1 MEVTESS
8 LNRNIKTAKVAS
20 GSAFILHLP
29 ERLVSFAGISGSV
42 SYDPRSE
49 DDIDIFIIANQDCL
63 WLTLLYALIVR
74 RLCGFKEICLSLSMD
89 RSFAHELFS
98 KSLDQ
103 LTARDATRVIPVV
116 GSQYYGELLQ
126 LSPLTRQHDAGNQ
139 VVPAKDASSSA
150 ALKLLNFA
158 AYLLVGTYQ
167 QAKTRMTN
175 HHFKASGK
183 SQECFEAKMGLH
195 HFFLDSLKYRLIRE
209 AEQHH
214 DP

>member
-1 MEVTESS
+1 
-8 LNRNIKTAKVAS
+8 
-20 GSAFILHLP
+20 
-29 ERLVSFAGISGSV
+29 
-42 SYDPRSE
+42 
-49 DDIDIFIIANQDCL
+49 
-63 WLTLLYALIVR
+63 
-74 RLCGFKEICLSLSMD
+74 MD
-89 RSFAHELFS
+89 RSFAHNLFS
-98 KSLDQ
+98 ESLDQ
-103 LTARDATRVIPVV
+103 LTARDATRVIPVL